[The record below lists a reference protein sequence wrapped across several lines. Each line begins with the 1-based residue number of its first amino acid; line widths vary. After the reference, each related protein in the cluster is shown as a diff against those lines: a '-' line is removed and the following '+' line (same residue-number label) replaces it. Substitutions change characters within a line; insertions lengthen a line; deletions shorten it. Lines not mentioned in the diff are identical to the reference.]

1 MFTPRTFCVAPLGR
15 AFAAGLARTV
25 LAALAL
31 GFLLA
36 GPVGCGGSD
45 KPKPQSPASQ
55 KAADPTA
62 TAKAYDK
69 QATGA
74 TFDTDKSAKPAPA
87 PAPAP
92 AKADKEPPPPA
103 PVAAAPPADPS
114 RETAQAESYL
124 RQGRYEDAIRECRLA
139 LGRNERFV
147 PAMIVMARAYYY
159 LGRPAQAQFVLFTRV
174 LEPMKKNEL
183 SVESR
188 DLGDIYN
195 ILGMIDLKK
204 NLKDTALKY
213 FRDATDKNPQSVS
226 AWNNLAAMLIVQK
239 DYKGALP
246 AAERAAQLAPNLAKV
261 HLNLGS
267 ALRGTKQYEKANV
280 EFRRALSIQADYPE
294 AYFNMGVLYMDAENY
309 PGMTTLERLD
319 TAIKYLMDYKSRA
332 RNKGTLGRDDPV
344 DEYIKRAQSDI
355 NDEKKSIE
363 RKKKKAERDAT
374 RKKAKPAEDEDAGG
388 GKPAAKPAPAPEK
401 GPPAPAP
408 APAPEKGP
416 KK

>member
-1 MFTPRTFCVAPLGR
+1 MRRLTIL
-15 AFAAGLARTV
+15 AG
-25 LAALAL
+25 ALAL
-31 GFLLA
+31 AFA
-36 GPVGCGGSD
+36 CGCGGAD
-45 KPKPQSPASQ
+45 KPKAQTPASQ
-55 KAADPTA
+55 QGAATPP

-69 QATGA
+69 PATGA
-74 TFDTDKSAKPAPA
+74 TFDADAKKAAPA

-92 AKADKEPPPPA
+92 GPAKAGKEAPPEPAPA

-114 RETAQAESYL
+114 RETAQAEAYL
-124 RQGRYEDAIRECRLA
+124 RQGRYEDAVRECRLA

-174 LEPMKKNEL
+174 LEPLKKNEL
-183 SVESR
+183 SVEGR

-204 NLKDTALKY
+204 GLKDTALKF
-213 FRDATDKNPQSVS
+213 FRDATDKNPQNVS
-226 AWNNLAAMLIVQK
+226 AWNNLAALLIVQK
-239 DYKGALP
+239 DYQGAVP
-246 AAERAAQLAPNLAKV
+246 AAERAAQLAPNLAKA

-267 ALRGTKQYEKANV
+267 AYRGTKQYERANV
-280 EFRRALSIQADYPE
+280 EYRRALSLQSDYPE
-294 AYFNMGVLYMDAENY
+294 AYFNLGVLFMDAENY

-319 TAIKYLMDYKSRA
+319 QAIRFLNDYKARA
-332 RNKGTLGRDDPV
+332 RSKGTLGRDDPV

-363 RKKKKAERDAT
+363 RKRKKAERDAA
-374 RKKAKPAEDEDAGG
+374 RKTAKPAEEDAGG
-388 GKPAAKPAPAPEK
+388 KPAPKGAPTPEK
-401 GPPAPAP
+401 GT
-408 APAPEKGP
+408 